1 MDSPSFSSQSGSSG
15 DEHARLAALYQYG
28 LLDTAPEAAFDRLAQ
43 IVARHFYAP
52 MALVSF
58 LDDHRQW
65 IKAKVGCDV
74 SEAPLLESMC
84 ATTIRSDQVMVVPD
98 ATVDPR
104 FHNLPSVQAGAVQFY
119 AGAPL
124 ITPEGFRIGTLC
136 VTAPEPRRF
145 SAEDSSM
152 LEAFAALVMDEV
164 KLRQA
169 VVDLGRMAL
178 NDNLTG
184 LPNRVYFR
192 QQLTAAL
199 KRAEMNAQ
207 HVVVGLLD
215 LNGFK
220 GINDTLGHAAG
231 DALLQLSAARLRETL
246 GSSDVVARMGGDEFA
261 LVLGDFRNASDVDV
275 VMTRLQ
281 QAFTVPFVLDDQGV
295 FVQYSLGLSVYPDDG
310 TVVEALLS
318 NADQAMYRV
327 KRGGGGYG
335 FFSELHDRRAPEE
348 PEVLAALHKAVEK
361 KELFLEYQPIVRS
374 SDQVVVSH
382 EALLRWTRPDGVVM
396 PASFIPVAE
405 SSGLI
410 VPIGRWV
417 LEEAARAVKLGL
429 LDRVAVNIS
438 AKEFAHS
445 SFVRSVEE
453 TLARGGLDPARLT
466 LEIKEG
472 SLLDLVRAPEVL
484 GALRALGIQLALD
497 DFGLGLTSLT
507 VLSALPLDVLKLDR
521 TVIARVGDGTEAGG
535 RAIRLVRSVVQLAGS
550 LGFRTVAEGVET
562 RLQAQLLKNA
572 GCTHLQGYLF
582 GRPGA
587 LGEVLPGESKL
598 VSALT

>member
-1 MDSPSFSSQSGSSG
+1 MNSSSFSGKTGPSA

-28 LLDTAPEAAFDRLAQ
+28 LLDTAPEAAFDRLVE
-43 IVARHFYAP
+43 IVALHFDAP
-52 MALVSF
+52 VALVSF
-58 LDDHRQW
+58 IDDHRQW
-65 IKAKVGCDV
+65 FKAKVGCDV
-74 SEAPLLESMC
+74 SEAPRSESMC
-84 ATTIRSDQVMVVPD
+84 STTIQGDGVMVVPD
-98 ATVDPR
+98 ATLDPR
-104 FHNLPSVQAGAVQFY
+104 FQDFPSVRAGVVRFY
-119 AGAPL
+119 AGVPL
-124 ITPEGFRIGTLC
+124 VTSDGYSIGTLC
-136 VTAPEPRRF
+136 VNAPEQRIFTTKDRRV
-145 SAEDSSM
+145 
-152 LEAFAALVMDEV
+152 LEAFAAMVMDEV

-192 QQLTAAL
+192 QQLTVAL
-199 KRAEMNAQ
+199 RRAGLNDQ

-231 DALLQLSAARLRETL
+231 DDLLRLSAARLRETL

-261 LVLGDFRNASDVDV
+261 LVLGDFRNLADVDV
-275 VMTRLQ
+275 VMRRLQ
-281 QAFTVPFVLDDQGV
+281 QAFTAPFVLEGREV
-295 FVQYSLGLSVYPDDG
+295 LVQWSVGLSVYPDDG
-310 TVVEALLS
+310 TEEEALLRH
-318 NADQAMYRV
+318 ADSAMYRV

-335 FFSELHDRRAPEE
+335 FFSEAHDRRASEGT
-348 PEVLAALHKAVEK
+348 EVLTALHRAVMEE
-361 KELFLEYQPIVRS
+361 ELFLQYQPIVRA

-382 EALLRWTRPDGVVM
+382 EALLRWTRQGGVAM
-396 PASFIPVAE
+396 PASFMPVAD

-417 LEEAARAVKLGL
+417 LEEAARAVQLGL
-429 LDRVAVNIS
+429 LDRVAVNVS
-438 AKEFAHS
+438 AREFAHP
-445 SFVRSVEE
+445 SFLRNVEE
-453 TLARGGLDPARLT
+453 TLARTGLDPARLT

-472 SLLDLVRAPEVL
+472 SLLDFVRAPEVL
-484 GALRALGIQLALD
+484 GALRALGIRLALD

-507 VLSALPLDVLKLDR
+507 VLSALPIDVLKLDR
-521 TVIARVGDGTEAGG
+521 SFIARVGDGKEDGE
-535 RAIRLVRSVVQLAGS
+535 RAARLVRSVVQLAGS
-550 LGFRTVAEGVET
+550 LGFGTVAEGVET
-562 RLQAQLLKNA
+562 RLQAQLLTNA

-598 VSALT
+598 VSALS